1 MEKVDNLQKEVAN
14 VRRKMEILRKNPK
27 DILDIKNSYRDKEFY
42 WWKEKR
48 IPKNCEITTKG
59 LTYI

>member
-27 DILDIKNSYRDKEFY
+27 EILDIKNSYRDKEFY
-42 WWKEKR
+42 
-48 IPKNCEITTKG
+48 
-59 LTYI
+59 